1 MRAISTAIRSAHDVG
16 IEIGIC
22 GQAPSDHP
30 KFTQVLVGKIVNL
43 IPLHPNKA
51 IKTSQFIA
59 DSEATRPGPAKPGPT
74 KPGPTKPGPASL
86 QTFRPRA
93 TANSNGSVP
102 GLLRSG
108 SRVPRERGAFV
119 RRE

>member
-22 GQAPSDHP
+22 GQAPSDYP

-59 DSEATRPGPAKPGPT
+59 DSEATRPGPAKPGPA
-74 KPGPTKPGPASL
+74 KPGPASR